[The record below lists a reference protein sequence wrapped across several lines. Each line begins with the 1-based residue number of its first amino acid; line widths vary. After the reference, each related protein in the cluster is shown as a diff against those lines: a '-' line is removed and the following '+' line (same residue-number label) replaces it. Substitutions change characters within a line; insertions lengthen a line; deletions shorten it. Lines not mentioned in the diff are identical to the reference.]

1 LILEVP
7 ADNGKASFWKQVSAS
22 TLPADTSIPP
32 SAQRKRPPAR
42 HAAKLAVWL
51 LGIPSVLAL
60 LLYLVLLV
68 TPIRLPFGGQAV
80 RSLIQSA
87 LPVTSSLELGEMNLA
102 LENGIWPVVQFA
114 PVLLTDSKSGA
125 RVAMDALEVGFS
137 PARALFGQ
145 PGATVTIVRPHIQM
159 VQDLF
164 GPRITS
170 FELLDDPAGG
180 PPTVRVQEGQDAFPS
195 VGISADGVDIS
206 GSGQPVAMRS
216 DNEWLIYNLEASEQG
231 IADIVDQA
239 AQGRFSRLVIRDGI
253 VDMNDSVYGLFRRF
267 EAINLE
273 IGPTP
278 DRRNT
283 NGTFSASL
291 GGRTM
296 TGNLSRTVDDAGNA
310 RLEADVTNID
320 FAALLPFIDDAS
332 SVAALRGAGALS
344 IDVNFEPA
352 AGKLVDGRFK
362 IDLTGIDLRI
372 ADAYFPVASSIM
384 DITWVPEAGQ
394 FILDEAALQIG
405 QSSAYIS
412 GIFAMGL
419 DPTYGPTLGL
429 SLHARDVVIHPNDM
443 AAPAEPFETMDFSGW
458 SAPLYGALGID
469 RFLARKGDATVETTG
484 RIDMLRAGLGIQ
496 MTVAGQGVSAD
507 DLKRLWPYIMG
518 GSSRDWFVANVT
530 DGTVASSRMDFNFP
544 VGSLGLAGEDKPV
557 PRDSMRIDMI
567 GTGVAIK
574 PTAEM
579 APIAIAG
586 ETRLQV
592 DDSNVTISAG
602 GGVLAT
608 DAGQISVA
616 NPALVMDNSN
626 PTESIIEISG
636 DITAPIPAL
645 LDLVRA
651 QQPEALANAQLP
663 VDLASLT
670 GAVDLGLVATISLA
684 DEASGRPMD
693 IDYVVNGT
701 VADFASSQPIQDRR
715 IGNGQLAFSASQEGY
730 QLGGTAE
737 IDGMPAEIELA
748 GTPTT
753 DPTFR
758 LSSTIDVADLADM
771 GFDAS
776 EFLSGRVR
784 FVAQP
789 LANGSLQMAVDL
801 KDAALD
807 IKDIGIRK
815 AAGTSGTLSAIITP
829 AGEITQLNDI
839 DLSFGTVRAIGDI
852 TYHATE
858 GLQAASFR
866 QFGLSAGDNAQLDL
880 APMDGGYAVRISGSQ
895 LDLKPMLRQFFGL
908 GEGAGGVQS
917 TQFDQTISLDVKLDR
932 ALGYYATTAFNVDL
946 DLLLRGS
953 DMRRANLTAQFSD
966 GNAISVTTNP
976 APKGRTLSVAFND
989 AGTILRLLGVYSQL
1003 AGGSGS
1009 LVLTTDRDLDAEA
1022 GQLIMRDFAIVDEAN
1037 VAQVLGNHTDSRAAI
1052 AQQNRLDF
1060 DVAQV
1065 DFQRRSDRVE
1075 VTNAMLTGDTVG
1087 GTARGFIYTD
1097 RRQYD
1102 LTGTYV
1108 PLFGLNNAF
1117 QQIPILGPLLGGRE
1131 GEGLVGVTFAVQGP
1145 LDNPQFRI
1153 NPLSMLVP
1161 GAFRE
1166 LFEFRAKEQPPAP
1179 E

>member
-1 LILEVP
+1 M
-7 ADNGKASFWKQVSAS
+7 SAS
-22 TLPADTSIPP
+22 TLPADNQISSP
-32 SAQRKRPPAR
+32 AQPKRPPAR
-42 HAAKLAVWL
+42 HAAKLAVWI
-51 LGIPSVLAL
+51 LGIPSVLVL
-60 LLYLVLLV
+60 LLYLGLLV

-80 RSLIQSA
+80 RSLIQSS
-87 LPVTSSLELGEMNLA
+87 LPATSHIELGEMNLA
-102 LENGIWPVVQFA
+102 LEGGVWPVIQFA
-114 PVLLTDSKSGA
+114 PVLLTDGKSGA

-164 GPRITS
+164 GPRLAS
-170 FELLDDPAGG
+170 FELEDDPEGG
-180 PPTVRVQEGQDAFPS
+180 PPVLRVQEGEDAFPT
-195 VGISADGVDIS
+195 VGISAGGIGVA
-206 GSGQPVAMRS
+206 GSAEPPAMRS

-231 IADIVDQA
+231 IADIVEQA
-239 AQGRFSRLVIRDGI
+239 AQGRFSKLVVRNGV
-253 VDMNDSVYGLFRRF
+253 VDMTDSVYGLYRRF

-283 NGTFSASL
+283 NGRFSATL

-296 TGNLSRTVDDAGNA
+296 TGSLSRTVDQDGNS

-320 FAALLPFIDDAS
+320 FAALLPFIDDPTS
-332 SVAALRGAGALS
+332 LAAIRGAGALS

-362 IDLTGIDLRI
+362 IDLTGLDLRI
-372 ADAYFPVASSIM
+372 DDTYFPIASSIL
-384 DITWVPEAGQ
+384 DITWDPAAGQ
-394 FILDEAALQIG
+394 FILSEGALQIG
-405 QSSAYIS
+405 QSSATIS

-419 DPTYGPTLGL
+419 DPKFGPTVGISL
-429 SLHARDVVIHPNDM
+429 SARDVRLHPNDM
-443 AAPAEPFETMDFSGW
+443 AAPEEPFESMEFSGW

-469 RFLARKGDATVETTG
+469 RFLARKGEATVETTG
-484 RIDMLRAGLGIQ
+484 RIDMLRAGLGID

-518 GSSRDWFVANVT
+518 GDSRDWFVANVT
-530 DGTVASSRMDFNFP
+530 EGTVARSRMDFHFP
-544 VGSLGLAGEDKPV
+544 VGSLGLGNEDKPV
-557 PRDSMRIDMI
+557 PKDSMQIDMI

-574 PTAEM
+574 PTADM
-579 APIAIAG
+579 APIAIDG

-602 GGVLAT
+602 GGVLTTA
-608 DAGQISVA
+608 AGNIQVA

-626 PTESIIEISG
+626 PAESIIEVSG
-636 DITAPIPAL
+636 DIAAPIPAL
-645 LDLVRA
+645 LDLA
-651 QQPEALANAQLP
+651 ETQQPGALAGVQLP
-663 VDLASLT
+663 VDLDSIT

-701 VADFASSQPIQDRR
+701 VADFASSQPIQDHR
-715 IGNGQLAFSASQEGY
+715 IGNGQLAFSASQDSY

-737 IDGMPAEIELA
+737 IDGMAAEVEIS
-748 GTPTT
+748 GTPET
-753 DPTFR
+753 DPIFR
-758 LSSTIDVADLADM
+758 LSSTIDVADLAKM

-784 FVAQP
+784 FVARP
-789 LANGSLQMAVDL
+789 LADGSLQMAVDL
-801 KDAALD
+801 KDAALA
-807 IKDIGIRK
+807 IKDIGVSK
-815 AAGTSGTLSAIITP
+815 AAGTPGTLSAIITP
-829 AGEITQLNDI
+829 AEEITQLNNI
-839 DLSFGTVRAIGDI
+839 DLSFGTVRAVGDI
-852 TYHATE
+852 TYHATN
-858 GLQAASFR
+858 GLQAASFS
-866 QFGLSAGDNAQLDL
+866 QFGLSEGDSAQLDL
-880 APMDGGYAVRISGSQ
+880 APMDGGYVVRISGSQ
-895 LDLKPMLRQFFGL
+895 LDLKPMLRRVFGL

-932 ALGYYATTAFNVDL
+932 ALGYYATTAFNLDL

-953 DMRRANLTAQFSD
+953 NMRRANLTAQFSD
-966 GNAISVTTNP
+966 GNAVSVTTNP
-976 APKGRTLSVAFND
+976 APQGRTLSVAFND

-1009 LVLTTDRDLDAEA
+1009 LVLTTNREA
-1022 GQLIMRDFAIVDEAN
+1022 DVEVGRLMMRDFAIVDEAN
-1037 VAQVLGNHTDSRAAI
+1037 VAQVLGNHSDSRAAI
-1052 AQQNRLDF
+1052 ARQNRLDF

-1065 DFQRRSDRVE
+1065 DFERRSDRVE
-1075 VTNAMLTGDTVG
+1075 VTDAMLTGDTVG
-1087 GTARGFIYTD
+1087 GTLRGFIYTNQ
-1097 RRQYD
+1097 RQYD

-1145 LDNPQFRI
+1145 LDNPVFRI
-1153 NPLSMLVP
+1153 NPLSILVP

-1166 LFEFRAKEQPPAP
+1166 LFEFRAKEQPPAAP
-1179 E
+1179 AQ

>member
-1 LILEVP
+1 MWI
-7 ADNGKASFWKQVSAS
+7 
-22 TLPADTSIPP
+22 I
-32 SAQRKRPPAR
+32 
-42 HAAKLAVWL
+42 
-51 LGIPSVLAL
+51 GIPCVLAL
-60 LLYLVLLV
+60 LLYLVLLI
-68 TPIRLPFGGQAV
+68 TPLPLPFAGQAV
-80 RSLIQSA
+80 RNLVQSA
-87 LPVTSSLELGEMNLA
+87 LPASSRLDLGEMKLA
-102 LENGIWPVVQFA
+102 LEKGVWPVIQFT
-114 PVLLTDSKSGA
+114 PVTLTDSKSGA
-125 RVAMDALEVGFS
+125 HIAMEALEVGFS

-145 PGATVTIVRPHIQM
+145 PGATITIVRPHIQM

-170 FELLDDPAGG
+170 FELVDDPEGG
-180 PPTVRVQEGQDAFPS
+180 PPTVRVQEGEDAFPA
-195 VGISADGVDIS
+195 VGISASGVDVA

-231 IADIVDQA
+231 IADIVEQA

-267 EAINLE
+267 EAINFE
-273 IGPTP
+273 IGPSR
-278 DRRNT
+278 DRRST
-283 NGTFSASL
+283 TGTFSATL

-296 TGNLSRTVDDAGNA
+296 TGNLSRTIDDAGNS

-320 FAALLPFIDDAS
+320 FAAVLPFIDDAT
-332 SVAALRGAGALS
+332 SVAAMRGAGALS
-344 IDVNFEPA
+344 IDVNFDSA

-362 IDLTGIDLRI
+362 IDLTGLDLRI

-384 DITWVPEAGQ
+384 DITWNPEAGQ
-394 FILDEAALQIG
+394 FTLNEAALQIG
-405 QSSAYIS
+405 QSSAYVS

-419 DPTYGPTLGL
+419 DPNFGPTIGI
-429 SLHARDVVIHPNDM
+429 SLNARDVVIHPNDM
-443 AAPAEPFETMDFSGW
+443 AAPAEPFETMEFSGW

-484 RIDMLRAGLGIQ
+484 RVDMLRAGLGID

-530 DGTVASSRMDFNFP
+530 EGMVQRSRMDFHFP
-544 VGSLGLAGEDKPV
+544 VGSLGLDGEDKPI
-557 PRDSMRIDMI
+557 PKDSMQIDMI

-579 APIAIAG
+579 APIAIDG

-592 DDSNVTISAG
+592 DDSNVIISASG
-602 GGVLAT
+602 GKLAT
-608 DAGQISVA
+608 AAGEIRVS
-616 NPALVMDNSN
+616 NPAMVFDNAD
-626 PTESIIEISG
+626 PAASIFEISG
-636 DITAPIPAL
+636 DVTAPIPAL
-645 LDLVRA
+645 LDLART
-651 QQPEALANAQLP
+651 QQPDALANLQLP
-663 VDLASLT
+663 LDLAAVT
-670 GAVDLGLVATISLA
+670 GTVDLGLVATITLP
-684 DEASGRPMD
+684 DEASGQPMD

-701 VADFASSQPIQDRR
+701 VADFASSKPIQDRY
-715 IGNGQLAFSASQEGY
+715 IGNGQLAFSASQDGY
-730 QLGGTAE
+730 QLGGSAE
-737 IDGMPAEIELA
+737 IDGLPAEIELA

-758 LSSTIDVADLADM
+758 LSSTIDVADLARM

-789 LANGSLQMAVDL
+789 MANGSLQMAVDL
-801 KDAALD
+801 KDAALT
-807 IKDIGIRK
+807 IKDIGISK

-852 TYHATE
+852 TYHASD

-866 QFGLSAGDNAQLDL
+866 QFGLSAGDNAQLDMV
-880 APMDGGYAVRISGSQ
+880 PMDGGYAIRISGSQ

-932 ALGYYATTAFNVDL
+932 ALGYYATTAFNLDL

-966 GNAISVTTNP
+966 GNALSVTTNP
-976 APKGRTLSVAFND
+976 APNGRTLSVAFND

-1003 AGGSGS
+1003 AGGTGS
-1009 LVLTTDRDLDAEA
+1009 LVMTTNREADVEA
-1022 GQLIMRDFAIVDEAN
+1022 GQLLMRDFAIVDEAN
-1037 VAQVLGNHTDSRAAI
+1037 VAQVLGNHSDSRAAI
-1052 AQQNRLDF
+1052 ARQNRLDF
-1060 DVAQV
+1060 DAAQV

-1075 VTNAMLTGDTVG
+1075 VTDAVLSGDTVG
-1087 GTARGFIYTD
+1087 GTMRGFIYTSQ
-1097 RRQYD
+1097 RQYD
-1102 LTGTYV
+1102 LVGTYV

-1153 NPLSMLVP
+1153 NPLSILVP

-1166 LFEFRAKEQPPAP
+1166 LFEFRAKEQPPAQ
-1179 E
+1179 